1 MLGLTVGRRLALV
14 VAVSIIAITIVV
26 LSVLRGQAA
35 QANAQAEDFVD
46 AVAVPVASFV
56 TAELEGA
63 AQRLEMLARSLP
75 EEAIAEQEIDD
86 RTRFAAAGFP
96 NVEIVPDGGTS
107 ELEATANM
115 LDRAQ
120 VGTVIGATRL
130 SDGVPFVLIAT
141 PLPPTPG
148 STRSPVLVAG
158 YDVDELSARL
168 HDAGQ
173 ETTTEMLLAT
183 RNSNGA
189 IVVFTPSTRS
199 GGEQVGDAGDEAEE
213 LIGRVLGGED
223 AFVDSGVEIDGVDSV
238 VSMQRIPGAE
248 WVLIAA
254 TPTEGIIGGSV
265 PLWLLPSFL
274 LIGALSLFPIAAI
287 RLRLRRVVQGA
298 VELNEDRLQDPLY
311 DDHDDEIGILAR
323 TLQSLDERLQDEA
336 LLRSQSAATLQHRA
350 THDPLT
356 GLANRARLVDELTES
371 LNKRESVALIFCD
384 IDGFKGIND
393 SQGHEAG
400 DLVLKFV
407 AEQLASAVRAND
419 LIARFGGDEFC
430 VLVRGEPQTAR
441 EVAAK
446 VERSLD
452 ATVIVNDTSLRVG
465 GSVGMSI
472 GKITD
477 TADSIL
483 KNADLAMYRE
493 KERRRGLRQA
503 ARGGMT
509 DVEIS
514 TDQIRLV
521 YQPVVSI
528 SDSSIVGVE
537 VLARYMHPVLGMMD
551 PSAFLPPG
559 TERGEFDKFDLEILS
574 RSIAQLSDWLSN
586 GIIDERFTM
595 SFNLLP
601 DHVSDS
607 DSHRIIFDTL
617 RQHRVP
623 PTMLQIEVTEHRLH
637 AHEDDL
643 MNSLLTLRGRGI
655 RIAIDDFGIEGSN
668 VDRLLQLPSDTVK
681 IDRSFVSEIDV
692 DERAETRLRAIL
704 DIVATEER
712 VAIAEGVEREAQAEI
727 LKELEVP
734 FGQGYLWHAPLSALA
749 LTPLLGR
756 ASRWRRRK
764 PPPSRV

>member
-1 MLGLTVGRRLALV
+1 MLRLTIGRRLALV
-14 VAVSIIAITIVV
+14 VAFSIIALTIVV
-26 LSVLRGQAA
+26 LSVLRGQASE
-35 QANAQAEDFVD
+35 ANAQAEEFVD

-56 TAELEGA
+56 SADLGRA
-63 AQRLEMLARSLP
+63 ADRLERLASTLSD
-75 EEAIAEQEIDD
+75 EEIDD
-86 RTRFAAAGFP
+86 GTVANTDAFTEADLLG
-96 NVEIVPDGGTS
+96 VEIVPDGGTS
-107 ELEATANM
+107 ELRATSNM

-120 VGTVIGATRL
+120 VDTVIGATR
-130 SDGVPFVLIAT
+130 SIGDTVAVLVAT
-141 PLPPTPG
+141 PLPPTSG

-158 YDVDELSARL
+158 YDVTSLTDRL
-168 HDAGQ
+168 Q
-173 ETTTEMLLAT
+173 EISQDTTTEVVLAV
-183 RNSNGA
+183 RNSNGSVL
-189 IVVFTPSTRS
+189 IFTPTTRDE
-199 GGEQVGDAGDEAEE
+199 GERQPTNEAEE
-213 LIGRVLGGED
+213 LIDRVLGGED
-223 AFVDSGVEIDGVDSV
+223 EFTESGIDIDGVESV
-238 VSMQRIPGAE
+238 ISLKRIPGAE

-254 TPTEGIIGGSV
+254 TPADEVVGGSV

-274 LIGALSLFPIAAI
+274 FIGALSLIPIAAI
-287 RLRLRRVVQGA
+287 RQRLRRVVQGA
-298 VELNEDRLQDPLY
+298 TELFENRLQEPLH
-311 DDHDDEIGILAR
+311 DDHDDEIGILSR

-336 LLRSQSAATLQHRA
+336 ELRSQSAATLQHRA

-356 GLANRARLVDELTES
+356 GLANRGRLVDELTEA
-371 LNKRESVALIFCD
+371 LNKRERVALIFCD

-521 YQPVVSI
+521 YQPVVNI
-528 SDSSIVGVE
+528 SDGSIVGVE

-551 PSAFLPPG
+551 PSTFLPPG

-704 DIVATEER
+704 DIVATEDR

-756 ASRWRRRK
+756 ASRWTRRK